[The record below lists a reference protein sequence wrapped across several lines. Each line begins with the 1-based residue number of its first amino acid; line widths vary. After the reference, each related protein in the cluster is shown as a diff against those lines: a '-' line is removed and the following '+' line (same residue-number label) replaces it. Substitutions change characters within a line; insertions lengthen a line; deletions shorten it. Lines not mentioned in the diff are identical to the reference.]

1 MKGAGKVPSDL
12 SSFLSKIELAGKR
25 IADIVSKVQDI
36 HNLDTRPY
44 VGDINIINFDQE
56 IDILSVENSD
66 KDFSKISDI
75 LAGFDNV
82 NLRRARSAR
91 EAFSVIEEDPPDIIF
106 LDYYIQDGNCL
117 EFLRRMHERQKDIP
131 TIVITGIGNE
141 MIASRVIQEGAF
153 DYFPKDMVSEKSLLR
168 SIANTLEK
176 SRLKREI
183 KQAHEKLAEMSI
195 RDELTGLYNR
205 RFFLEAL
212 EKEIA
217 RSNRFKTEFI
227 LCLIDLDH
235 FKMINDT
242 YGHPAGDMV
251 LAEVGRMLQELIR
264 MNDLPCRYGGEEF
277 VVILPEIRL
286 EEARNVCERFR
297 EQVSGHK
304 FEYNSSSIR
313 VTISAGIA
321 MYNGYFS
328 KSTDDIVSK
337 ADQALY
343 KSKKSG
349 RNRVSEYGE

>member
-1 MKGAGKVPSDL
+1 
-12 SSFLSKIELAGKR
+12 
-25 IADIVSKVQDI
+25 
-36 HNLDTRPY
+36 
-44 VGDINIINFDQE
+44 
-56 IDILSVENSD
+56 
-66 KDFSKISDI
+66 
-75 LAGFDNV
+75 
-82 NLRRARSAR
+82 
-91 EAFSVIEEDPPDIIF
+91 
-106 LDYYIQDGNCL
+106 
-117 EFLRRMHERQKDIP
+117 
-131 TIVITGIGNE
+131 
-141 MIASRVIQEGAF
+141 
-153 DYFPKDMVSEKSLLR
+153 
-168 SIANTLEK
+168 
-176 SRLKREI
+176 
-183 KQAHEKLAEMSI
+183 MSI

-277 VVILPEIRL
+277 VVILPETRL